1 MEKSNILL
9 IIGVM
14 ILLIGVYILY
24 EKFSTEGEGLLLP
37 VGIITMGIAF
47 SVMSRII
54 TKKK

>member
-37 VGIITMGIAF
+37 VGIIIMGIAF

-54 TKKK
+54 AKKK